1 MRPELAADYSGD
13 APRRHAYRLC
23 FSTHPS
29 YSHGESTLRPVRECS
44 KLERRH
50 LMTALR
56 SLQLDWDWGRSMKP
70 EDLNESDWDEI
81 YYALERKAVEIEHG
95 KLDDEPGEVNRSG
108 SETERWAANLREIM
122 AKIASGS
129 RSKYL

>member
-1 MRPELAADYSGD
+1 
-13 APRRHAYRLC
+13 
-23 FSTHPS
+23 
-29 YSHGESTLRPVRECS
+29 
-44 KLERRH
+44 
-50 LMTALR
+50 MTALR
-56 SLQLDWDWGRSMKP
+56 SLQLDWDWERSMKP